1 MSPPANSD
9 GNDASASAET
19 LSSVFDHAFRLHS
32 ELLDSAEDF
41 RGEPFQ
47 SRVRRC
53 VMMLEDATRLVSLAD
68 VFSRNESVAE
78 VPTEHVRFFLLPA
91 LLASANGKLFE
102 AGQDRAETIAV
113 QEAYLRDVSRQMFVM
128 GKGKK
133 LQLGFSF
140 DFPAHCA
147 FML

>member
-1 MSPPANSD
+1 MSI
-9 GNDASASAET
+9 
-19 LSSVFDHAFRLHS
+19 
-32 ELLDSAEDF
+32 ELY
-41 RGEPFQ
+41 P
-47 SRVRRC
+47 
-53 VMMLEDATRLVSLAD
+53 
-68 VFSRNESVAE
+68 
-78 VPTEHVRFFLLPA
+78 RFFLLPA
-91 LLASANGKLFE
+91 LLAGANGKLFE